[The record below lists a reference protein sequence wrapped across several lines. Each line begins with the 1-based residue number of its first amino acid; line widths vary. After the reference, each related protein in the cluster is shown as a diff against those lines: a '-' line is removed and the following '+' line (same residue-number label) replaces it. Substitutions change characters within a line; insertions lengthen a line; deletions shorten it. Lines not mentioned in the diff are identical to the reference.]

1 MSFDARL
8 LTLVD
13 LLALRIAP
21 AEIAFTSAS
30 SSIVSAVS
38 EDLDLAASRG
48 NTLNLVFWREV
59 LRLNR
64 LQRSDQTRQ

>member
-30 SSIVSAVS
+30 SSIVLAVS